1 VPGGAIEAPST
12 GWPCPGFKPSIE
24 EILNVK
30 KVFLAVSLIVLQAAA
45 LMADLVV
52 MKNGD
57 RITGAIV
64 KKDGATLTIS
74 SALFGTITMP
84 WEQVESVNSD
94 GPLNVVIAGSTV
106 QGPIRVSGGRMDV
119 AGRVAAIA
127 EVVAIRNAAEQAAY
141 ERMLEPGWGELWAG
155 SASLGWAGTAG
166 NARTQTL
173 ATGVNVARATS
184 SDKTSLYF
192 STVNASATVDGRNK
206 ETAKAVR
213 GGIGY
218 NRNISSRTFL
228 NVFNDYEYDRFQ
240 NLDLRFVL
248 GGGAGVNVV
257 KNEHARLDLL
267 GGGAYNR
274 EKFSTPLTRDS
285 AEAYWG
291 NDYSNKL
298 NSTTSITQS
307 FRMFNNLSETGK
319 YRVNFDLGS
328 ATKLSKWLNWNVN
341 FSDRYLSNPAAGR
354 KRNDVLYSTG
364 IGITFAK

>member
-1 VPGGAIEAPST
+1 M
-12 GWPCPGFKPSIE
+12 
-24 EILNVK
+24 K
-30 KVFLAVSLIVLQAAA
+30 KVFLLVALLMLPVSA
-45 LMADLVV
+45 LRADQVV

-57 RITGAIV
+57 RVTGAIV
-64 KKDGATLTIS
+64 KKDGATLTIA
-74 SALFGTITMP
+74 SAFFGTITLP
-84 WEQVESVNSD
+84 WEQVESVSSD

-106 QGPIRVSGGRMDV
+106 QGPIKVSGGRLDV
-119 AGRVAAIA
+119 AGKVAAIA

-141 ERMLEPGWGELWAG
+141 ERMLEPGWNQLWAG

-173 ATGVNVARATS
+173 ATGLNLSRATH

-192 STVNASATVDGRNK
+192 STVNASATVDGKNK
-206 ETAKAVR
+206 QTAKAVR

-218 NRNISSRTFL
+218 NRNIAARAFL
-228 NVFNDYEYDRFQ
+228 NAFNDYEYDRFQ

-257 KNEHARLDLL
+257 KNERARLDLL

-298 NSTTSITQS
+298 NSAASITQS

-319 YRVNFDLGS
+319 YRTNFDLGAS
-328 ATKLSKWLNWNVN
+328 TKLSKWLNWNVN

-364 IGITFAK
+364 IGITFAQ